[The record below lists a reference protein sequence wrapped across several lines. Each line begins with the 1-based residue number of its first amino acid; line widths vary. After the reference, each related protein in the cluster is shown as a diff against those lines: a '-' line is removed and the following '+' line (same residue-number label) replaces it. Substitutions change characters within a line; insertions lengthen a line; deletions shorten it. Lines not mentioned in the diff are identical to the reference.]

1 VHSGIEMHA
10 FRIHQHMQKNSVSL
24 KEVLT
29 SGRASVCRVFV
40 ADTPRHSRAD
50 AESARK
56 RCIDECQ
63 YRFKYYN

>member
-1 VHSGIEMHA
+1 
-10 FRIHQHMQKNSVSL
+10 MQKNSVSL

-29 SGRASVCRVFV
+29 RMYERMSRVF
-40 ADTPRHSRAD
+40 ADDTPLHSRND

-63 YRFKYYN
+63 YRCKHYN

>member
-1 VHSGIEMHA
+1 MHS

-29 SGRASVCRVFV
+29 HGRERMPRAFV
-40 ADTPRHSRAD
+40 DDTPLHSRDD